1 MNNQMNELSVNS
13 ILFEIIKIGLGL
25 NDDRLPNASEV
36 DFKELTDIGIRQSI
50 LPIICQGL
58 RKSGITGEDYN
69 EIDRKSLR
77 DVFRFV
83 NSNVA
88 IEVISRCFE
97 EEQIPFVLL
106 KGATIRNLYPEP
118 WLRTASDID
127 ILVHEYDIDRAC
139 ALLVE
144 KTDFKKKKREY
155 HDVLLTNNK
164 TCLELHFSIMETM
177 EGIDSLLKK
186 VWDYCNHA
194 EGTCQYVMSN
204 EFQIFYVI
212 AHMTYHLTHGGLGIR
227 PYIDLWLLRNR
238 TDFDE
243 HEVLSMCSACGVAKF
258 YQNAVLLSEV
268 WLANAQHTLLTKAL
282 EELALEG
289 GVFGNSTNA
298 ASMGI
303 RNKGK
308 IGFITY
314 RLFPPYTTMA
324 EQFPI
329 LKGKKLL
336 LPLYYVKRMC
346 GGISLRKRITKELNL
361 IKSSDQKEIQS
372 VDELLNE
379 LGL

>member
-1 MNNQMNELSVNS
+1 MNELSVNS
-13 ILFEIIKIGLGL
+13 ILFKIIKIGLGL

-144 KTDFKKKKREY
+144 KTDFKKKKG
-155 HDVLLTNNK
+155 N
-164 TCLELHFSIMETM
+164 IM
-177 EGIDSLLKK
+177 
-186 VWDYCNHA
+186 
-194 EGTCQYVMSN
+194 
-204 EFQIFYVI
+204 
-212 AHMTYHLTHGGLGIR
+212 
-227 PYIDLWLLRNR
+227 
-238 TDFDE
+238 
-243 HEVLSMCSACGVAKF
+243 MCS
-258 YQNAVLLSEV
+258 
-268 WLANAQHTLLTKAL
+268 
-282 EELALEG
+282 
-289 GVFGNSTNA
+289 
-298 ASMGI
+298 
-303 RNKGK
+303 
-308 IGFITY
+308 
-314 RLFPPYTTMA
+314 
-324 EQFPI
+324 
-329 LKGKKLL
+329 
-336 LPLYYVKRMC
+336 
-346 GGISLRKRITKELNL
+346 
-361 IKSSDQKEIQS
+361 
-372 VDELLNE
+372 
-379 LGL
+379 